1 MSLYG
6 DANLSLYLVFGQLPC
21 WSETK
26 YYMEIPIPRTDRE
39 PCTYLFRACNGGK
52 GLLGSSRTPPYR
64 DLMQNRADL
73 VTSKAYICVKTF
85 FMSSSTVQVAKRCV
99 RVMCV
104 CVYMD

>member
-1 MSLYG
+1 
-6 DANLSLYLVFGQLPC
+6 
-21 WSETK
+21 
-26 YYMEIPIPRTDRE
+26 MEIPIPRTDRE

-52 GLLGSSRTPPYR
+52 GLLGSSRTPPYI